1 MARACERGRAPLWG
15 RCASRGCDEHP
26 IRGALD
32 FAECREREGDG
43 LDRSQGYMQEQGSA
57 RRLRERGGDTHQRSH
72 RRTERSTS
80 RHSAP
85 CIFHDDPGLLAAFR
99 AGEHAALAAI
109 YRRYLDPVGAQLA
122 SLARAIG
129 AFELAQPSAV
139 ADLSQEVFA
148 RAFSES
154 ARSSYDPARPYG
166 PYLNA
171 IAKNCLVDLVRKR
184 RRDVA
189 CDLHDPASI
198 DRGASSWD
206 DDFER
211 TLLAVVDTYVS
222 GLSAP
227 LRDVYEQRF
236 ALGLTQKATCD
247 VLGITRRTLRTAEA
261 HLKRGVF
268 EALCVAGV
276 LAPRKGGFE
285 PSREPRG

>member
-1 MARACERGRAPLWG
+1 MA
-15 RCASRGCDEHP
+15 S
-26 IRGALD
+26 
-32 FAECREREGDG
+32 F
-43 LDRSQGYMQEQGSA
+43 
-57 RRLRERGGDTHQRSH
+57 
-72 RRTERSTS
+72 
-80 RHSAP
+80 
-85 CIFHDDPGLLAAFR
+85 
-99 AGEHAALAAI
+99 
-109 YRRYLDPVGAQLA
+109 
-122 SLARAIG
+122 ARAIG

-154 ARSSYDPARPYG
+154 ARTSYDAARPYG

-189 CDLHDPASI
+189 CELHDPASI
-198 DRGASSWD
+198 DRGAPGWD

-222 GLSAP
+222 GLSTP

-236 ALGLTQKATCD
+236 AIGLTQKATCD
-247 VLGITRRTLRTAEA
+247 VLGISRRTLRTAEA

-276 LAPRKGGFE
+276 LVPRDDALT
-285 PSREPRG
+285 PPREPRG